1 MATQTPTM
9 VVMIGIPGSG
19 KSTFCDA
26 NFPGWRVISRDILRT
41 RHREE
46 QLLADTVASRLS
58 CVIDNTNVSR
68 AERAKFITAGKAAGY
83 RIVGYYLR
91 SNIAECLK
99 RNAMRTGKARIPDA
113 GVIGRASQ
121 LERPGYAEGFDEL
134 FYVSIQNG
142 DFVVTPWAEDQSR

>member
-1 MATQTPTM
+1 MESQKPTM
-9 VVMIGIPGSG
+9 VIMIGIPGSG
-19 KSTFCDA
+19 KSTFCDK
-26 NFPGWRVISRDILRT
+26 NFRGWRVISRDILRT

-91 SNIAECLK
+91 SDIDECLK
-99 RNAMRTGKARIPDA
+99 RNARRTGKARIPDA
-113 GVIGRASQ
+113 GVRGRAAQ
-121 LERPGYAEGFDEL
+121 LEHPGYAEGFDEL
-134 FYVSIQNG
+134 FHVSIRNG
-142 DFVVTPWAEDQSR
+142 DFVVTPWVE

>member
-1 MATQTPTM
+1 MESLTPTM

-68 AERAKFITAGKAAGY
+68 AERAKFIAAGKAAGY

-134 FYVSIQNG
+134 FYVAIHNG
-142 DFVVTPWAEDQSR
+142 AFVVVPWAEN

>member
-1 MATQTPTM
+1 MEKQTPTM

-26 NFPGWRVISRDILRT
+26 KFPGWRVISRDILRT

-68 AERAKFITAGKAAGY
+68 AERAKFIAAGKAAGY

-91 SNIAECLK
+91 SNIDECLK
-99 RNAMRTGKARIPDA
+99 RNAQRTGKARIPDA
-113 GVIGRASQ
+113 GVRGRAAQ

-134 FYVSIQNG
+134 FYVAIQDG
-142 DFVVTPWAEDQSR
+142 VFVTTPWAEN

>member
-1 MATQTPTM
+1 METQTPTM

-26 NFPGWRVISRDILRT
+26 KFPGWRVISRDILRT

-46 QLLADTVASRLS
+46 QLLADTVASRLP

-68 AERAKFITAGKAAGY
+68 AERAKFIAAGKAAGY

-91 SNIAECLK
+91 SNIDECLK
-99 RNAMRTGKARIPDA
+99 RNARRTGKARIPDA
-113 GVIGRASQ
+113 GVRGRAAQ
-121 LERPGYAEGFDEL
+121 LERPGYTEGFDEL
-134 FYVSIQNG
+134 YYVVIQDG
-142 DFVVTPWAEDQSR
+142 VFVTTLWAEN